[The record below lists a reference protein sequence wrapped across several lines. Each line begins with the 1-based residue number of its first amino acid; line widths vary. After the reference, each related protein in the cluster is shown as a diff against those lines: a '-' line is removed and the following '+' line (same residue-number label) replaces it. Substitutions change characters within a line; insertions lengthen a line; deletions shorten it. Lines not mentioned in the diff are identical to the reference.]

1 MQMSGFGNGGT
12 NPTAPVLGA
21 TTAAV
26 LPVTGM
32 NSAIQIAL
40 AVAAGLAVWALVYVA
55 TSKFSKR

>member
-1 MQMSGFGNGGT
+1 MSGFGNG
-12 NPTAPVLGA
+12 NPNSVGPVLGVS
-21 TTAAV
+21 TAAV

-55 TSKFSKR
+55 ASKYSKR